1 MRVLGNRCTTE
12 SGLLI
17 SEFWQSGTENIIQNS
32 DTVLRKVFRVH
43 FRPSVTRRWPPN
55 VFLSCRLTMMGG
67 RPQQF
72 AWKGVP
78 GAPRPSR
85 KLIGVGV
92 HASGEVRGVSSFKG
106 EDARCPW
113 TPSTPHSCPQTA
125 LHFQTSGRLKSK
137 RYCRN
142 GPKSA
147 CVMRTCTVM
156 PKENTNASII
166 TFKSQ

>member
-1 MRVLGNRCTTE
+1 MRVLWNRCTTE

-17 SEFWQSGTENIIQNS
+17 SEFWQSGTENIIRNS
-32 DTVLRKVFRVH
+32 DTVLRKVFRVY

-92 HASGEVRGVSSFKG
+92 HASGKVRGGSSFKG
-106 EDARCPW
+106 QGARCPW
-113 TPSTPHSCPQTA
+113 TPPDPPPSPDPPLALPLLPTA
-125 LHFQTSGRLKSK
+125 SENQSLCTKTFSITTS
-137 RYCRN
+137 Y
-142 GPKSA
+142 
-147 CVMRTCTVM
+147 
-156 PKENTNASII
+156 
-166 TFKSQ
+166 